1 MNRTIVYLIS
11 EAEHNLRIEQY
22 LRRRGYS
29 RQNLTEL
36 KKLPD
41 SIQVNRDRCI
51 LKKILSAGDELV
63 VRIRETECSEKIPA
77 VNIPFQIIYED
88 EDILVVNK
96 PAGLPM
102 HPSMKNYRYSLAN
115 ALVWY
120 YQQQNEPFIFRCANR
135 LDRDTS
141 GLTVVAKHMVSA
153 NILSGMGY
161 RHEIEREYLAIIR
174 GRVVPASGTIDA
186 PLSRR
191 EGSIIERKVDF
202 EKGERAVTHYQ
213 VVEEK
218 NGHSLVSLRLETG
231 RTHQIRIHLKYLG
244 FPLIGDYLYNPDMEW
259 ISRQA
264 LHSYRLHFDHP
275 ITRASTVCYLLKN
288 DLLLKGFCIE
298 LYDGHLGKGAVVAA
312 DPINILFCARGH
324 IVNAGGIHID
334 GLNGFPVR
342 KGPEQWRE
350 GQIRQSAGCPV
361 FQGICPRLM
370 VKEHVVGFRH
380 TWRR

>member
-1 MNRTIVYLIS
+1 MNRTFVYLIS

-41 SIQVNRDRCI
+41 SIQVNGDHCI

-141 GLTVVAKHMVSA
+141 GLTVV
-153 NILSGMGY
+153 
-161 RHEIEREYLAIIR
+161 EI
-174 GRVVPASGTIDA
+174 GRA
-186 PLSRR
+186 
-191 EGSIIERKVDF
+191 
-202 EKGERAVTHYQ
+202 
-213 VVEEK
+213 
-218 NGHSLVSLRLETG
+218 
-231 RTHQIRIHLKYLG
+231 
-244 FPLIGDYLYNPDMEW
+244 
-259 ISRQA
+259 
-264 LHSYRLHFDHP
+264 
-275 ITRASTVCYLLKN
+275 
-288 DLLLKGFCIE
+288 
-298 LYDGHLGKGAVVAA
+298 
-312 DPINILFCARGH
+312 
-324 IVNAGGIHID
+324 
-334 GLNGFPVR
+334 
-342 KGPEQWRE
+342 
-350 GQIRQSAGCPV
+350 
-361 FQGICPRLM
+361 
-370 VKEHVVGFRH
+370 HV
-380 TWRR
+380 